1 MKQRLKN
8 TFNLPFGLTVA
19 ALLLFGFLALY
30 SASTVESFKNFGNTT
45 YYVQHQFLYGGLI
58 GLVAMIAASRI
69 PYRYWQKYL
78 PLLLVVSLILLVL
91 VKVNGIGLR
100 FGGADRW
107 ISLLGFTFQ
116 PSELA
121 KLVVVLYL
129 ATWLDKKASQIDDF
143 YYGLLP
149 AFSIVLLFCAL
160 ILWQPDFGTMSVV
173 LGTAAIMFFA
183 SGINL
188 RHMGMGA
195 LAGGLIMSLVV
206 ILEPYRAQRLWAFLN
221 HHADLKGSSYQIN
234 QALLAI
240 GSGGLFGYGY
250 GLSRQ
255 KHNYLPEVLND
266 SIFAVVAE
274 ELGFLRAV
282 LVLALFGILVYQGYK
297 ISKNAPDRFGQ
308 LTALGITIWF
318 GLQAVINI
326 AAMLRLIPLTGIPL
340 PFFSYGSSALIVNM
354 LALGIMFNI
363 SNTSHAINR
372 SYGKQI

>member
-1 MKQRLKN
+1 
-8 TFNLPFGLTVA
+8 
-19 ALLLFGFLALY
+19 
-30 SASTVESFKNFGNTT
+30 
-45 YYVQHQFLYGGLI
+45 
-58 GLVAMIAASRI
+58 
-69 PYRYWQKYL
+69 
-78 PLLLVVSLILLVL
+78 
-91 VKVNGIGLR
+91 
-100 FGGADRW
+100 
-107 ISLLGFTFQ
+107 
-116 PSELA
+116 
-121 KLVVVLYL
+121 
-129 ATWLDKKASQIDDF
+129 
-143 YYGLLP
+143 
-149 AFSIVLLFCAL
+149 
-160 ILWQPDFGTMSVV
+160 
-173 LGTAAIMFFA
+173 
-183 SGINL
+183 
-188 RHMGMGA
+188 
-195 LAGGLIMSLVV
+195 MSLVV

-318 GLQAVINI
+318 GLQAIINI

>member
-91 VKVNGIGLR
+91 VKVNGIGVR

-107 ISLLGFTFQ
+107 ISLFGFTFQ